1 MIRGRKPAPF
11 PPPPPQAGPSFA
23 ADIRPLFRPFDRN
36 SMRFLFDLGSYD
48 DVRANSEGILVRLED
63 GSMPCDGAWPA
74 ADIDRF
80 RAWIAAGFPV

>member
-1 MIRGRKPAPF
+1 
-11 PPPPPQAGPSFA
+11 
-23 ADIRPLFRPFDRN
+23 
-36 SMRFLFDLGSYD
+36 MRSLFDLGSYD